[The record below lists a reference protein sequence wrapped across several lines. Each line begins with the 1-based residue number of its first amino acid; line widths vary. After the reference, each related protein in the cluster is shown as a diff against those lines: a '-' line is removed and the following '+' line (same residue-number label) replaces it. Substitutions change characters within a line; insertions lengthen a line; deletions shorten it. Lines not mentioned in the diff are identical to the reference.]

1 LVLFFRKEQLSWS
14 GARMAETIT
23 SRPGALAR
31 VTSVFV
37 YLFERLLPD
46 PFVFAILLSLLT
58 AFLALLLAPHGSV
71 PEVLTAWYKGIS
83 DIFAFAFQMV
93 LILVTGYAL
102 SSSRPVARGL
112 AALASLPRSAS
123 QAVAMTVVVSMAA
136 NLLNWGFGLVVSA
149 LFAREIA
156 KRHRLD
162 FAWLMAG
169 AYTGFVMFPPGL
181 SSSIALAEATPGSKL
196 NITQSITGQIVPL
209 SDTLLT
215 WFNILPVIVL
225 VLVMPVI
232 FMFMRPSEAD
242 MVAADSARLEAEDR
256 APPPTPHVP
265 GPAGIMDR
273 AWVLNL
279 CIAGAAFGYFGMQV
293 VQGKFHLDINALI
306 VIFLALGL
314 VLHWQPIAYA
324 AAIQSAARVTG
335 SLLLQYP
342 LYGGIMGIMTGTG
355 LAGVIAEVFIHV
367 STKATLPFWGYI
379 SSIIISLFVPSG
391 GGHWA
396 VQGPFIV
403 PAAVA
408 LHVSQASAAMSVAYG
423 EGVANMI
430 QPFWA
435 LPLLA
440 IAGIG
445 MRRVMGFT
453 VISFFVS
460 LVVFGASLLL
470 LV

>member
-1 LVLFFRKEQLSWS
+1 MSATTLQDQPLL
-14 GARMAETIT
+14 G
-23 SRPGALAR
+23 R

-58 AFLALLLAPHGSV
+58 AALALLLAPHGAML
-71 PEVLTAWYKGIS
+71 EVLNAWYAGIFQ
-83 DIFAFAFQMV
+83 IFPFAFQMV
-93 LILVTGYAL
+93 MILVTGYAL
-102 SSSRPVARGL
+102 SSSRPVAKGL
-112 AALASLPRSAS
+112 AALASIPRTAPL
-123 QAVAMTVVVSMAA
+123 AVAMAVAVSMTA
-136 NLLNWGFGLVVSA
+136 NLLNWGFGLVVAA

-169 AYTGFVMFPPGL
+169 AYTGFLMFPPGI
-181 SSSIALAEATPGSKL
+181 SSSIALAEATPGSPL
-196 NITQSITGQIVPL
+196 NITQKLTGQIVPL
-209 SDTLLT
+209 SDTLFT
-215 WFNILPVIVL
+215 VFNIVPVL
-225 VLVMPVI
+225 VLFAVMPAL
-232 FMFMRPSEAD
+232 FMLMRPAEKD
-242 MVAADSARLEAEDR
+242 IVPADSARLVAEDAAR
-256 APPPTPHVP
+256 PPPAPVP
-265 GPAGIMDR
+265 GFAGVMDR
-273 AWVLNL
+273 AWILNVA
-279 CIAGAAFGYFGMQV
+279 IVAAAALYLGTQMAHGT
-293 VQGKFHLDINALI
+293 FHLDINSLI
-306 VIFLALGL
+306 LIFLALGL
-314 VLHWQPIAYA
+314 LLHWRPTAYA
-324 AAIQSAARVTG
+324 GAMQSAARVTG

-342 LYGGIMGIMTGTG
+342 LYGGIMGIMTATG
-355 LAGVIAEVFIHV
+355 LAGVIAQWFIHV
-367 STKATLPFWGYI
+367 STPGTLPFWGFV
-379 SSIIISLFVPSG
+379 SSIVISLFVPSG

-403 PAAVA
+403 PAAQA
-408 LHVSQASAAMSVAYG
+408 LHVSQAAAAMAVAYG

-460 LVVFGASLLL
+460 LVVFSLTL
-470 LV
+470 LVLAP